1 MRRRPARCPANI
13 DTAPFD
19 GSEPVKRRRRRLR
32 TATHPGPPA
41 PARRLKPTLRGNT
54 EGTPPR
60 ATAGTRGYS
69 PSGVSLFL
77 PFSPSAEPARAN
89 EPEQARAAR
98 DSVEVVHVVI
108 NHLRLRA
115 PVPDATVAAA
125 RKGMQLVVD
134 AGALAARVAKVD
146 ETHLI
151 LILEFST
158 AEDADRIAR
167 EVGGPWMRE
176 NIRPLL
182 AGDTERSVAEVIA
195 SATA

>member
-1 MRRRPARCPANI
+1 MGRVAQASLAAVGLLTPASRRAVMQDDQKEATAAGHRKARCLPAASAAIAVPDANARLRRRSGMTPEQRRPAR
-13 DTAPFD
+13 DTVA
-19 GSEPVKRRRRRLR
+19 L
-32 TATHPGPPA
+32 
-41 PARRLKPTLRGNT
+41 L
-54 EGTPPR
+54 
-60 ATAGTRGYS
+60 
-69 PSGVSLFL
+69 
-77 PFSPSAEPARAN
+77 
-89 EPEQARAAR
+89 
-98 DSVEVVHVVI
+98 HVVV
-108 NHLRLRA
+108 NHLRLRE
-115 PVPDATVAAA
+115 PVPDATVEAA

-195 SATA
+195 SAEG

>member
-1 MRRRPARCPANI
+1 MI
-13 DTAPFD
+13 
-19 GSEPVKRRRRRLR
+19 
-32 TATHPGPPA
+32 
-41 PARRLKPTLRGNT
+41 
-54 EGTPPR
+54 
-60 ATAGTRGYS
+60 
-69 PSGVSLFL
+69 
-77 PFSPSAEPARAN
+77 
-89 EPEQARAAR
+89 PEQILPAR
-98 DSVEVVHVVI
+98 DSVDLLHVVI
-108 NHLRLRA
+108 NHLRLRE
-115 PVPDATVAAA
+115 PVPDATVEAA

-195 SATA
+195 SAEA